1 MLTPQAGKVVLDT
14 SAVVRH
20 FRQQASLDVLL
31 SQADEI
37 ILPHV
42 ALGELL
48 YGAFNADKKWRE
60 ETLNQVNLFSSA
72 VTIAYPTENTVKA
85 YATTRLDLK
94 KRGSPIPDNDI
105 WIAAI
110 ALQSSLPLYANDNHF
125 EHVKGLDYI
134 KV

>member
-1 MLTPQAGKVVLDT
+1 MSMLQAGKVVLDT

-20 FRQQASLDVLL
+20 FRQQTSLDVLL
-31 SQADEI
+31 DQADEI

-48 YGAFNADKKWRE
+48 YGAHNADRKWRE
-60 ETLNQVNLFSSA
+60 ETFNQVNLRGA
-72 VTIAYPTENTVKA
+72 VTIAYPTEDTVEACAKA
-85 YATTRLDLK
+85 RFDLK
-94 KRGSPIPDNDI
+94 KKGLPIPDNDI

-110 ALQSSLPLYANDNHF
+110 AIQLSLPLFANDNHF
-125 EHVKGLDYI
+125 EHVKDLNYI